1 MFSRKGFFVIPLR
14 SLFCG
19 MALFLVLI
27 AGCSSGP
34 KLVKAN
40 GQLLYNSKPL
50 SVDPNTKIS
59 VFFVSM
65 GEEAATFTADPF
77 DRDESTFIVSGRTG
91 QGIPVGKYRI
101 AVRQIGDLSDEAERI
116 NEMFTR
122 KNSPIIREVTSEE
135 PIILDLSKPEG

>member
-77 DRDESTFIVSGRTG
+77 DRAVMMKRCEQVDAVITPAEPAREFRWEN
-91 QGIPVGKYRI
+91 I
-101 AVRQIGDLSDEAERI
+101 AL
-116 NEMFTR
+116 
-122 KNSPIIREVTSEE
+122 P
-135 PIILDLSKPEG
+135 